1 MAARGGD
8 AEAVSAELARPG
20 AMVDGID
27 ALGLT
32 ALHAA
37 AAAGHAPVVELLLAA
52 GAKADKRAILQG
64 GGTALHLA
72 ASKGHAKVAELLLGG
87 GASVQAKD
95 KAGWT
100 PLQLAMR
107 ADHLELARKLYGALL
122 LAQGI
127 PDAQAKTAELRP
139 ELVRAA
145 KLGKAASPKKK
156 APLKSEL

>member
-1 MAARGGD
+1 M
-8 AEAVSAELARPG
+8 
-20 AMVDGID
+20 
-27 ALGLT
+27 
-32 ALHAA
+32 
-37 AAAGHAPVVELLLAA
+37 
-52 GAKADKRAILQG
+52 
-64 GGTALHLA
+64 
-72 ASKGHAKVAELLLGG
+72 AELLLGG

>member
-1 MAARGGD
+1 
-8 AEAVSAELARPG
+8 
-20 AMVDGID
+20 MVDGID

-72 ASKGHAKVAELLLGG
+72 ASGHEKVAELLLGG